1 MNKTNKI
8 LAFFLVVQIVLL
20 AARALWPESESKA
33 SGEALLADFD
43 PAAITQVRI
52 SDSAGEELVL
62 KKDGENWIL
71 PDHGNYP
78 VQGMTV
84 SLLLDKI
91 KGLKT
96 DRLITRSTTSHRRLK
111 VSSDEFERLLE
122 LQTGDTTH
130 KLYLGTTSGGNTIH
144 VRLDDQDP
152 VYLVSNLSNQDA
164 NPRSSSW
171 IDTVYFSVPS
181 DQVTSLRLQNAN
193 GDFEFTKEGDTW
205 TMTGLAADENLN
217 QDTLTRLLS
226 QITSFHMIDPIG
238 TELQDTFG
246 LDAPQATI
254 TVHAMVPE
262 QTSEPTSET
271 PLLPLLTPSAEAP
284 SPEPSTTPQLVEKE
298 YTLQFGAALEDGVV
312 VKSSESE
319 YYVLVTTGSA
329 DNFAKKTRADFI
341 AVPPTPTP
349 EPTLGLGEATEEP
362 FLSTPEASATP
373 RPATPEAAVTPESG
387 AVATEA
393 SSGS

>member
-1 MNKTNKI
+1 
-8 LAFFLVVQIVLL
+8 
-20 AARALWPESESKA
+20 
-33 SGEALLADFD
+33 
-43 PAAITQVRI
+43 
-52 SDSAGEELVL
+52 
-62 KKDGENWIL
+62 
-71 PDHGNYP
+71 
-78 VQGMTV
+78 
-84 SLLLDKI
+84 
-91 KGLKT
+91 
-96 DRLITRSTTSHRRLK
+96 
-111 VSSDEFERLLE
+111 
-122 LQTGDTTH
+122 
-130 KLYLGTTSGGNTIH
+130 

-284 SPEPSTTPQLVEKE
+284 SPEPSATPQLVEKE

-319 YYVLVTTGSA
+319 YYVLVTTSSA

-393 SSGS
+393 SPGS